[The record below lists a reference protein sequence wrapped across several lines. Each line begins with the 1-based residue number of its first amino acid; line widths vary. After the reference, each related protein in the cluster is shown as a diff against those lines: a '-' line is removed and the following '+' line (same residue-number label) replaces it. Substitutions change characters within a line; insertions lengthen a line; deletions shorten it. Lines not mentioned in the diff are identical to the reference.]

1 MSSSPET
8 PAPPPAPEAPDL
20 GLQLLRTIHDA
31 LEVPAEWSLEA
42 HRNFTWW
49 PHHLA
54 QHVWAEPPRMSNEI
68 EVVRVHA
75 STDLLRRVPGS
86 DATMERLSA
95 LNRFATLSALVWE
108 RESAE
113 IMLHAAAY
121 AHARNVSWL
130 LPLLKAAVVLQAAE
144 AHAQV
149 EELAAQF
156 EAEPA
161 ESSHPTS
168 GRRRDPDDV
177 LDVLGNVY
185 WRVGSDRSPFTEAD
199 FDATIQ
205 MDPRPWNEAHRDGL
219 GFSAELTLP
228 GPGGA
233 GQPEVHAT
241 LQASAVTHHPRL
253 GSGLT
258 LRLALPHIQGRSA
271 ADEAAYLN
279 LAEFREWTNSH
290 LFGAWCKSG
299 EDALSFVQFLPA
311 AVYEA
316 ALLSRLAWNLAVRG
330 RWAASYLEPGR
341 R

>member
-1 MSSSPET
+1 MTVP
-8 PAPPPAPEAPDL
+8 PDPPPPPEAPDL
-20 GLQLLRTIHDA
+20 GLHILRKIHDA
-31 LEVPAEWSLEA
+31 LDVRSEWSLEA

-75 STDLLRRVPGS
+75 STDLLRKVPDS
-86 DATMERLSA
+86 EATLDRLSA

-121 AHARNVSWL
+121 AHARNVGWV
-130 LPLLKAAVVLQAAE
+130 LPLLDAAVALQAAE
-144 AHAQV
+144 AHAGAA
-149 EELAAQF
+149 ELAAHF

-161 ESSHPTS
+161 ETPHPSS

-177 LDVLGNVY
+177 LYVIGNVY
-185 WRVGSDRSPFTEAD
+185 GRVGSERSPFTEAD
-199 FDATIQ
+199 FEATVQ
-205 MDPRPWNEAHRDGL
+205 MDPRPWTQAHHDGL
-219 GFSAELTLP
+219 RLTAELSLP
-228 GPGGA
+228 ARGGTGEA
-233 GQPEVHAT
+233 AVHAT
-241 LQASAVTHHPRL
+241 LQASAETTHPRL

-258 LRLALPHIQGRSA
+258 LRLTLPHVLGKSA
-271 ADEAAYLN
+271 AEEAAYLN

-299 EDALSFVQFLPA
+299 EDTLSFVQFVPA

-316 ALLSRLAWNLAVRG
+316 GLLSRLAWNLAVRG
-330 RWAASYLEPGR
+330 RWAASYLKPGPP
-341 R
+341 